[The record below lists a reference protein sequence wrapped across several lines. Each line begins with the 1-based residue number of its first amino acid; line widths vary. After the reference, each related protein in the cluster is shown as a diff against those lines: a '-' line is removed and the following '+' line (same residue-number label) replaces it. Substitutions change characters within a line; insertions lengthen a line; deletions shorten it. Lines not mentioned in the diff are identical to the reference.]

1 MTLKTQPHMRETATR
16 EERLEALLILAVS
29 VLIDLHDG
37 YSWRDLGFRLDDFL
51 DDAVSCGIRYD

>member
-29 VLIDLHDG
+29 MLRDLHDG
-37 YSWRDLGFRLDDFL
+37 YSWRDLGIRLDDVL